1 MKIVIENLSKTFW
14 GQRGTAV
21 EALKGIDL
29 EVGDGEFLCIVGPS
43 GCGKSTLL
51 RIMAGLESYT
61 AGEMSISHDDPKR
74 ALTSMVFQ
82 EHALFPWMTVLENGG
97 FGLEMANVPAK
108 ERNERVRAFLQKV
121 GLGAFESFYPS
132 QLSGGMRQRVSL
144 VRAFVNNPEVLLM
157 DEPFAAL
164 DAQNKIM
171 LQRELVQIWEEN
183 KKSVVYITHSIDEA
197 LFLGDR
203 IAVMGSAPGHI
214 AEIIDVP
221 FPRPRDI
228 FDIQSEPEHA
238 ELSHHIWAMLEA
250 DIRQAQATRVL

>member
-1 MKIVIENLSKTFW
+1 MKITIKNLDKAFMTPQ
-14 GQRGTAV
+14 GGRIDV
-21 EALKGIDL
+21 LKHIDL
-29 EVGDGEFLCIVGPS
+29 DVADGEFLCIVGPS

-51 RIMAGLESYT
+51 RIMADLETYT
-61 AGEMSISHDDPKR
+61 SGHIEIHHTDSAR

-82 EHALFPWMTVLENGG
+82 EHALFPWMTVLENAG
-97 FGLEMANVPAK
+97 FGLEMAGLPCAQ
-108 ERNERVRAFLQKV
+108 RNELVRSFLHKV
-121 GLGAFESFYPS
+121 GLADFEDYYPA

-171 LQRELVQIWEEN
+171 LQRELVQIWEAN
-183 KKSVVYITHSIDEA
+183 RKSVVYITHSIDEA

-203 IAVMGSAPGHI
+203 IAVMGSAPGRI
-214 AEIIDVP
+214 VEIIDVP

-228 FDIQSEPEHA
+228 FGVQSEPRHG
-238 ELSHHIWAMLEA
+238 ELAHHIWGMLEA
-250 DIRQAQATRVL
+250 DIRNAHQARG